1 MFQKILVP
9 LDGSARAERAV
20 PIAARIA
27 QTTGGTVVVLHVV
40 HLLVEYAPYLVQAP
54 ALTETALNEELE
66 HANAYLARVAR
77 SPALEGIKTETEAF
91 FGVEA
96 YTILTFAR
104 ASKVDLIVLCSHG
117 RTGFKRWAL
126 GSVAQKIARHST
138 VPVLLLR
145 EGAPE
150 SRLSASPAGGMH
162 PLRALVAL
170 DGSPAAEVTLVP
182 AAHLVAALGASPKG
196 KGELHLTSVVKLQEK
211 HDDTLRDD
219 ALRERAEYEAMAYLG
234 TVASRLRGGLAAE
247 LGLQVTYSLVP
258 GEDIADAL
266 IRTAELGED
275 TATFQACDLL
285 AIATHGHSGFER
297 WMLGSIT
304 ERVLDGTR
312 LPLLIVQPAEQQGPA
327 PGELK
332 EAKVNGH
339 I

>member
-9 LDGSARAERAV
+9 LDRSARAERAV

-27 QTTGGTVVVLHVV
+27 QTTGGTVVLLHVV

-54 ALTETALNEELE
+54 AFTETALNEELE
-66 HANAYLARVAR
+66 NANAYLARVAR

-96 YTILTFAR
+96 YTILTFAQ

-126 GSVAQKIARHST
+126 GSVAQKIVRHST
-138 VPVLLLR
+138 APVLLLR

-170 DGSPAAEVTLVP
+170 DGSPAAEVTLIP
-182 AAHLVAALGASPKG
+182 AAHLVAALGASLKG
-196 KGELHLTSVVKLQEK
+196 KGELHLISVVKLPGD
-211 HDDTLRDD
+211 HDDMSRDH
-219 ALRERAEYEAMAYLG
+219 ALKERAEYEATTYLG
-234 TVASRLRGGLAAE
+234 TVASRLRDGPAAE
-247 LGLQVTYSLVP
+247 FGLKVTYAVVL
-258 GEDIADAL
+258 GEDVADAL
-266 IRTAELGED
+266 IRAAELGED

-285 AIATHGHSGFER
+285 AMATHGRSGFER

-304 ERVLDGTR
+304 ERVLNGTN
-312 LPLLIVQPAEQQGPA
+312 LPLLIVRPAEQHGPV
-327 PGELK
+327 PDEQK

-339 I
+339 A